1 MSRPWHNLSPGKDLP
16 QEFNSVIEIPLGSN
30 VKYEMDKDSGM
41 IRVDRILYSAVF
53 YPATYGFSPQTLAE
67 DGDPLDVLVLC
78 QEPIL
83 HQVEQ
88 GKFSL
93 EQSNPFQKSDLILPR
108 PYSPLQDKYPQAG
121 VDVPLRQLLQMTVSL
136 SDNTA
141 ADILLRLAG
150 GPKIVGDYLASL
162 GVLGFQLRD
171 DERALHRNHSL
182 QYRNWFEPRG
192 AVQLLRIIADHSPLT
207 LEHTVLL
214 LQWMSASSGQLGADL
229 PDGTRVADKTG
240 HSDVDKGVAA
250 ATNDIGLITL
260 PDGRQLAIAVFVTD
274 STVDE
279 TTRFT
284 VIAQI
289 ARAVY
294 GYATRPE

>member
-1 MSRPWHNLSPGKDLP
+1 MRLYLP
-16 QEFNSVIEIPLGSN
+16 FFLF
-30 VKYEMDKDSGM
+30 
-41 IRVDRILYSAVF
+41 VF
-53 YPATYGFSPQTLAE
+53 PTLAQKPLQQQIR
-67 DGDPLDVLVLC
+67 DIAADAHGKVSVACSLPGMPLNCDLDPGARPPMQSVFKLPLALT
-78 QEPIL
+78 IL

-93 EQSNPFQKSDLILPR
+93 DQPIPFQKSDLILPR
-108 PYSPLQDKYPQAG
+108 PYSPLQSKYPQAG
-121 VDVPLRQLLQMTVSL
+121 VDVPLRELLQMTVSR

-150 GPKIVGDYLASL
+150 GPKIVGDYVASL
-162 GVLGFQLRD
+162 GVTGFQLRD
-171 DERALHRNHSL
+171 DERALHRDHSL

-207 LEHTVLL
+207 VEHTVLL

-229 PDGTRVADKTG
+229 PDGTGVAHKTG
-240 HSDVDKGVAA
+240 HSDVDRGVAA

-274 STVDE
+274 STADE
-279 TTRFT
+279 TTRFK

-289 ARAVY
+289 TRAVY
-294 GYATRPE
+294 DYATQKD